1 VRKLELNQSLFLL
14 SLLLGL
20 AINNPLNAME
30 SSYLDAVIADYDEF
44 NNGTFEAPI
53 ESTWIGSLSSDN
65 STSNQA
71 YEKLQDFSLYL
82 KEESP
87 GTFIFYDNLP
97 AKYKNQLHQQYLKTG
112 NLDEIK
118 KDIFKY
124 SNEIKQQS
132 PK

>member
-1 VRKLELNQSLFLL
+1 MRKIELNLSLLLL
-14 SLLLGL
+14 SLLASL
-20 AINNPLNAME
+20 AVNSQLNAME
-30 SSYLDAVIADYDEF
+30 SGYLDAIKADYNEF
-44 NNGTFEAPI
+44 NSGSFAPPS
-53 ESTWIGSLSSDN
+53 ESTWIGSAGSDS
-65 STSNQA
+65 STSNLA

-82 KEESP
+82 REVSP

-124 SNEIKQQS
+124 SNEIK
-132 PK
+132 KTELK